1 MTAFTTSNNFA
12 TFPTL
17 MIKGAVKQSF
27 ETHTNVWINVDNVHA
42 DI

>member
-12 TFPTL
+12 TL
-17 MIKGAVKQSF
+17 MIKSAVKESF

-42 DI
+42 AI